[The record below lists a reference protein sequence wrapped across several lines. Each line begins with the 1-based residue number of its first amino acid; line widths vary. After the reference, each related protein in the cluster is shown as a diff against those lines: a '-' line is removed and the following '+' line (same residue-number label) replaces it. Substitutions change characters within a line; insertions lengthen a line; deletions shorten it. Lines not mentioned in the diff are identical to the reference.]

1 MAVKFQDYYQT
12 LGIDRAAS
20 QEQIQRAY
28 RGLARKYHPDV
39 NKGKDAEQKFK
50 QIGEAYEV
58 LKDPQ
63 KRKRYDTLGAD
74 WKAGQNFTPPPG
86 FENIRFE
93 FGGAPGGAGRRGR
106 GGGFSFTPGGQ
117 FSDFFEMLFSQGDN
131 AGKAG
136 GGQMFDDL
144 LNNMNT
150 GGPGGGRRTRRAA
163 PQEAAITIP
172 LEAAYFG
179 AVQQVT
185 VQGPQGNRTLDVKVP
200 PGATNGTKI
209 RLKGQGAGGADLVL
223 KIEIAR
229 HPQFQVDGH
238 DLTTELKVTPW
249 EAALGAKVSTPTLDG
264 PVTLTV
270 PPGTSSG
277 SRLRLREKGL
287 RKKSGRGDMFARVR
301 IVVPDKLSKKE
312 KELLEQLAAESKFDP
327 RKEK

>member
-12 LGIDRAAS
+12 LGVDRSAS

-39 NKGKDAEQKFK
+39 NKGKDADQKFK

-58 LKDPQ
+58 LKDPD
-63 KRKRYDTLGAD
+63 KRKRYNMLGAD
-74 WKAGQNFTPPPG
+74 WKAGQDFTPPPG
-86 FENIRFE
+86 FGHESRHC
-93 FGGAPGGAGRRGR
+93 GGSGR
-106 GGGFSFTPGGQ
+106 GGFSFTPGGQ
-117 FSDFFEMLFSQGDN
+117 FSDFFEMFFSQGAN

-144 LNNMNT
+144 LNNMNA
-150 GGPGGGRRTRRAA
+150 GGPRGGRRTRRAM

-185 VQGPQGNRTLDVKVP
+185 VQGPQGNRTLDVTVP

-223 KIEIAR
+223 KIGIAR

-238 DLTTELKVTPW
+238 DLTTELEVTPW
-249 EAALGAKVSTPTLDG
+249 EAALGAKVSAPTLDG

-277 SRLRLREKGL
+277 SRLRLRDKGL
-287 RKKSGRGDMFARVR
+287 RKKSGRGDMFARVC
-301 IVVPDKLSKKE
+301 IVVPEELSNKE
-312 KELLEQLAAESKFDP
+312 RQLLEELSAESKFDP